1 MYFDVLLEDITM
13 VHGLHSEVSIYSS
26 GGKIACSYIT

>member
-1 MYFDVLLEDITM
+1 MNLDLLLEVITM
-13 VHGLHSEVSIYSS
+13 VHGLCSEVSSYSS